1 MTLVGCG
8 PQSKKVKDDG
18 FKVTAS
24 TSEIIANGKKSV
36 NFTATFDG
44 KLLHEKD
51 PLLSVKVDGEATVLP
66 DMKFSTDK
74 VGSHEII
81 FAYTTKSGEQ
91 HIYEPFE
98 VKAIEPAPIHA
109 TILLIALYLLSP
121 AVVLWACNKW
131 KLLNKIGPVL
141 FLYFVGI
148 IIANL
153 NLIPEGCKGLQDT
166 ISTIAIPLALPMMLY
181 SCNFKK
187 FSVKASLKITIIGIT
202 AVALATLIGF
212 YSFRDGIN
220 NGATPAA
227 EESTL
232 VAENSSLTTEE
243 GTTIN
248 TLAFEDE
255 GPQAE
260 RAAIVAGAVAGKCT
274 GGTPNLAALKVML
287 QMDNPT
293 FIIINSFDMVI
304 CFVYLVFLMAVG
316 IKLAR
321 KWLGRGNYAVA
332 NVDLDEYAEGNP
344 YKDFGKKKNIRQLLK
359 VTFTTLLIVG
369 ASFAVATLAKRYNE
383 HIFTVVMILTI
394 TTLALI
400 TSLFKE
406 VKKWDKSY
414 DAGMYLIYIFS
425 VVVASMANFRTM
437 NYEGV
442 LYIVLFQLVVVFGS
456 LLLTI
461 LGAKIFKVDGDT
473 TIITSNTLI
482 NSPIFVPMIA
492 ASMKNKD
499 IIVVG
504 VTIGLVGY
512 AAGNYFGYMMFSL
525 LTAL

>member
-36 NFTATFDG
+36 KFTATFDG

-51 PLLSVKVDGEATVLP
+51 PQLSIMVDSTAVQLP
-66 DMKFSTDK
+66 NMKFSTNQ
-74 VGSHEII
+74 VGSHEVL
-81 FAYTTKSGEQ
+81 FAYTEESGYQ

-98 VKAIEPAPIHA
+98 VKAIEPAPIH
-109 TILLIALYLLSP
+109 TIILLIAFYLLSP
-121 AVVLWACNKW
+121 AAILWACNRW
-131 KLLNKIGPVL
+131 KVLNKIGPVL
-141 FLYFVGI
+141 LLYFVGI

-153 NLIPEGCKGLQDT
+153 NLIPEGCKGIQDT

-187 FSVKASLKITIIGIT
+187 FSIKTSLKITIIGIV
-202 AVALATLIGF
+202 AVALASLVGF

-220 NGATPAA
+220 SGATPEVEEHTLMA
-227 EESTL
+227 EGDI
-232 VAENSSLTTEE
+232 TTE
-243 GTTIN
+243 GATIN
-248 TLAFEDE
+248 ALTFEDE
-255 GPQAE
+255 GPEAE

-304 CFVYLVFLMAVG
+304 CFIYLVFLMAVG

-332 NVDLDEYAEGNP
+332 DVNLDEYAEGNP
-344 YKDFGKKKNIRQLLK
+344 YKDFGKKKCIRQLLK

-369 ASFAVATLAKRYNE
+369 ASFGVATLAKRYNE

-512 AAGNYFGYMMFSL
+512 ALGNYFGYMMFSL
-525 LTAL
+525 FTAL